1 MAMMRK
7 SYVAL
12 IGLAFA
18 SAAIAGLSQAHAQE
32 KIPYPVKVV
41 KLITH
46 SSPGGGSDVF
56 LRDMAKFLKD
66 IVNADFVVENVVGG
80 SSGSAMAYMAKAP
93 ADGSAIYATTP
104 TYIFTSHL
112 SALTANYTHLEPIVN
127 VFFDP
132 QVIYTRTDAPFK
144 TLKDVLDHA
153 KSNRSAWGAASPGSL
168 ERISL
173 EQLKRL
179 TNTPRAAVVSTEGGG
194 ETMINVLNGTL
205 DVAIGELQ
213 ELRGQLE
220 GKKVRP
226 LAVIT
231 QERVSQLPDVPT
243 AKESG
248 VDMVVR
254 KFRGLAG
261 PKGLPDTV
269 IKAWEQAIPRLLE
282 QPEYKKMYEA
292 ANLVPAFMPHAE
304 YAPFIAKF
312 AEEQKSFL
320 AEVGVIKK
328 Q

>member
-1 MAMMRK
+1 MRTLTQPRA
-7 SYVAL
+7 AL
-12 IGLAFA
+12 TAIAFA
-18 SAAIAGLSQAHAQE
+18 AAAFAGPAPAQAQE

-41 KLITH
+41 KLVTH

-56 LRDMAKFLKD
+56 LRDMAKYLKD
-66 IVNADFVVENVVGG
+66 IVAADFVVENVVGG
-80 SSGSAMAYMAKAP
+80 SSATAMAYMAKAP
-93 ADGSAIYATTP
+93 ADGSVVYATTP

-112 SALTANYTHLEPIVN
+112 SALSANYTHLEPIVN
-127 VFFDP
+127 VFYDP

-144 TLKDVLDHA
+144 TLKDLVDHA
-153 KSNRSAWGAASPGSL
+153 KSNRSAWGAANPGSL

-173 EQLKRL
+173 EQMKRL

-205 DVAIGELQ
+205 DIAIGELQ
-213 ELRGQLE
+213 ELRSQLE

-231 QERVSQLPDVPT
+231 EQRVGQLPDVPT

-248 VDMVVR
+248 VEMVVR

-269 IKAWEQAIPRLLE
+269 IKAWEQAIPRLLA
-282 QPEYKKMYEA
+282 QPDYKKMYEA

-304 YAPFIAKF
+304 YAPFVAKF
-312 AEEQKSFL
+312 AEEQKTFL

-328 Q
+328 

>member
-1 MAMMRK
+1 MTRMKK
-7 SYVAL
+7 SYVAWRA
-12 IGLAFA
+12 LAFA
-18 SAAIAGLSQAHAQE
+18 AAAFAGLTQAQAQE

-56 LRDMAKFLKD
+56 LRDMAKYLKD

-112 SALTANYTHLEPIVN
+112 SALSANYTHLEPIVN
-127 VFFDP
+127 VFYDP
-132 QVIYTRTDAPFK
+132 QVIYTRADAPFK

-213 ELRGQLE
+213 ELRSQLE

-231 QERVSQLPDVPT
+231 EQRVGQLPDVPT

-261 PKGLPDTV
+261 PKNLPETV

-304 YAPFIAKF
+304 YAPFTAKF
-312 AEEQKSFL
+312 AEEQKTYL
-320 AEVGVIKK
+320 AEVGIIKK
-328 Q
+328 P